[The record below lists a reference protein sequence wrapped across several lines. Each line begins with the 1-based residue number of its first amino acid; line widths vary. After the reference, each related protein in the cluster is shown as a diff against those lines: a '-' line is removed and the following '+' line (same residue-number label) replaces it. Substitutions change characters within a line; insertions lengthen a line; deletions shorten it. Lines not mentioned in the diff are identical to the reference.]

1 MGENKNPDKK
11 IKKSDPNDKNKAL
24 KNKKSTK
31 SKPKKVKKKKKIVF
45 KVIYI
50 TLLLLI
56 VAGIAAGFGVVGH
69 LISKAPELDVNL
81 IMNNGETTLIYDD
94 KGEEID
100 EYKSPEKRISVKSAD
115 VPQYLKDAFVSIE
128 DQRFYEHEGID
139 IRRLGGAVI
148 QDIKIILGL
157 SNAEIQGASTITQQL
172 IKYKYFLVSS
182 MEDRTSIER
191 KVQEIYLAI
200 NLEKELSKEQI
211 LEAYMNTILLGGNAY
226 GIEAAANMYF
236 DLSVGELT
244 LKQCAFLASAAQNPY
259 MSYTNSYAAFEKG
272 EPFDSPRTALVLG
285 KMLELGKISQ
295 AEYDEA
301 MATPLTF
308 TFTNTG
314 SNVMNYEWF
323 SRPVVKQVAKDLVE
337 TYGYTETEAYDK
349 ISYGGLRIY
358 TTMDKALQD
367 NVQQIMNDF
376 LAPYPGVQGSGAIVD
391 YVNGETKAL
400 IGGVGE
406 HPAMSYNRAI
416 SVGNDGQTFLRAF
429 GSSIKPLTVYGP
441 AIDSQILTAGSVFVD
456 GPLPRDIGS
465 KYTSDGSTYS
475 PTNLPNRYDGY
486 ITVREAIRQS
496 KNTTAVSIVDKI
508 GLSTSVAYAEK
519 FGLSISENNKTSIS
533 ALALGEIDGTTP
545 HEMAQAFGTFGNQG
559 VMNEARIYTKV
570 TDKDGKVLLE
580 PQSEGTQVLSPQAAY
595 ITYDMMKESIAFT
608 GPSAI
613 FGGMEVRGKTGTSE
627 DFRNLTFAG
636 LTPYYSGAIWLG
648 YDDNS
653 PLPGPD
659 YNAGLLGLHNS
670 DRSAALWG
678 QMMKAAHEGLEYKEL
693 QQPGG
698 ISYVS
703 ISKDS
708 GTLPTDLTSRD
719 PRGNRIYTEMFING
733 TQPTTLDDVHVELE
747 VVKGADGKYYFP
759 SEKTP
764 KDKLEKV
771 VFITRDKNRYPT
783 QMSDSKYLAPDP
795 GDKDPTEYKEEKP
808 KDEENKDPNK
818 PEKPEKPEKPDKPE
832 NPGGGNGNDTGGE
845 PGEGEGGD
853 DGEGEGT
860 GQGTGTNSNGSTTY
874 NVPIY
879 RFSMYDF
886 VKMLG

>member
-1 MGENKNPDKK
+1 MGENKNSDKTT
-11 IKKSDPNDKNKAL
+11 KKSDPNDKNKES
-24 KNKKSTK
+24 KNKKSPK
-31 SKPKKVKKKKKIVF
+31 NKPKKVKKKKNIVF

-56 VAGIAAGFGVVGH
+56 VASIAAGFGVVGH

-100 EYKSPEKRISVKSAD
+100 EYKSPEKRISVKFAD
-115 VPQYLKDAFVSIE
+115 APQYLKDAFVSIE

-139 IRRLGGAVI
+139 IRRLGGAII
-148 QDIKIILGL
+148 QDVKIILGL

-172 IKYKYFLVSS
+172 VKYKYFLVSS
-182 MEDRTSIER
+182 MQDRTSIER
-191 KVQEIYLAI
+191 KIQEIYMAI
-200 NLEKELSKEQI
+200 NLEKELSKDQI

-236 DLSVGELT
+236 NLSVGDLT

-259 MSYTNSYAAFEKG
+259 LSYTNSLAAFEQG
-272 EPFDSPRTALVLG
+272 IAFDSPRTSLVLG

-301 MATPLTF
+301 MAEPLTF
-308 TFTNTG
+308 TFTDVG

-323 SRPVVKQVAKDLVE
+323 SRPVVKQVAADLMD

-358 TTMDKALQD
+358 TTMDKQLQD
-367 NVQQIMNDF
+367 SVQQIMNDF
-376 LAPYPGVQGSGAIVD
+376 LSAYPGVQAGGAIVD
-391 YVNGETKAL
+391 YVNGQTKAL

-456 GPLPRDIGS
+456 GPLPRDVGS

-519 FGLSISENNKTSIS
+519 FGLSISESNKTSIS

-545 HEMAQAFGTFGNQG
+545 HEMAQAFGAFGNQG
-559 VMNEARIYTKV
+559 VMNEAKIYTKV

-580 PQSEGTQVLSPQAAY
+580 PQGEATQVLSPQAAY
-595 ITYDMMKESIAFT
+595 ITYDMMKESIAYT

-636 LTPYYSGAIWLG
+636 LTPYFSGAIWIG

-678 QMMKAAHEGLEYKEL
+678 QMMKSAHEGLEYKEL
-693 QQPGG
+693 EQPGG

-708 GTLPTDLTSRD
+708 GTLPTELTSRD

-733 TQPTTLDDVHVELE
+733 TQPTTLDNVHVELE
-747 VVKGADGKYYFP
+747 VVKVGEGDNAKYYFP
-759 SEKTP
+759 SDKTP
-764 KDKLEKV
+764 KDKIEKV

-783 QMSDSKYLAPDP
+783 VMTDSKYLAPDP
-795 GDKDPTEYKEEKP
+795 GDKDPTEYKEEEKP

-818 PEKPEKPEKPDKPE
+818 PEKPE
-832 NPGGGNGNDTGGE
+832 NPGGGNGNGTDGETGGDN
-845 PGEGEGGD
+845 G
-853 DGEGEGT
+853 DGEGEDEST
-860 GQGTGTNSNGSTTY
+860 GQGNSTGNGANSNGATTY
-874 NVPIY
+874 HIPSY

-886 VKMLG
+886 IKMFG

>member
-11 IKKSDPNDKNKAL
+11 TKNSSPNDKNKDS
-24 KNKKSTK
+24 KNT
-31 SKPKKVKKKKKIVF
+31 KPKTVKKKKRIVF

-56 VAGIAAGFGVVGH
+56 VAGIASGFGVVAH

-81 IMNNGETTLIYDD
+81 ILNNGETTLIYDD

-100 EYKSPEKRISVKSAD
+100 EYKSPEKRISVSIAD
-115 VPQYLKDAFVSIE
+115 VPKHLQDAFVAIE

-139 IRRLGGAVI
+139 IRRLGGAII
-148 QDIKIILGL
+148 QDIKIILGGEG
-157 SNAEIQGASTITQQL
+157 EIQGASTITQQL
-172 IKYKYFLVSS
+172 IKYKYFLKSS

-191 KVQEIYLAI
+191 KVQEIYMAI

-211 LEAYMNTILLGGNAY
+211 LEAYMNTILLGGNSY

-236 DLSVGELT
+236 DLSVGELS
-244 LKQCAFLASAAQNPY
+244 LKQCAFLASAAQNPL
-259 MSYTNSYAAFEKG
+259 MSYINSYDAFEKN

-301 MATPLTF
+301 MAEPLMF
-308 TFTNTG
+308 TFTDVG
-314 SNVMNYEWF
+314 SNIMNYEWF
-323 SRPVVKQVAKDLVE
+323 SRPVVKQVAKDLMD
-337 TYGYTETEAYDK
+337 TYGYTEAEAYEK

-358 TTMDKALQD
+358 TTMDKELQD
-367 NVQQIMNDF
+367 SVQQIMNDYV
-376 LAPYPGVQGSGAIVD
+376 AAYPGVQASGAIID
-391 YVNGETKAL
+391 YVNGQAKAL

-406 HPAMSYNRAI
+406 QPAMSYNRAI
-416 SVGNDGQTFLRAF
+416 SIGKDGQTFLRAF

-456 GPLPRDIGS
+456 APLPRDIGS

-475 PTNLPNRYDGY
+475 PTNLPNEYDGY
-486 ITVREAIRQS
+486 ITVREAIRKS

-519 FGLSISENNKTSIS
+519 FGLSISDNNKTSIS

-545 HEMAQAFGTFGNQG
+545 FEMAQAFGTFGNQG

-570 TDKDGKVLLE
+570 TDKDGTVLLE
-580 PQSEGTQVLSPQAAY
+580 PQLESSQVLSPQAAY
-595 ITYDMMKESIAFT
+595 ITYDLMKESIAYT

-613 FGGMEVRGKTGTSE
+613 LPNMETRGKTGTSE
-627 DFRNLTFAG
+627 EFRNLTFAG
-636 LTPYYSGAIWLG
+636 LTPYYSGAVWIG

-653 PLPGPD
+653 VLPAPANGL
-659 YNAGLLGLHNS
+659 AGLRNS

-678 QMMKAAHEGLEYKEL
+678 KMMQVAHEGLEYKQVEK
-693 QQPGG
+693 PGG
-698 ISYVS
+698 ITHVA

-708 GTLPTDLTSRD
+708 GTLPTELTSRD
-719 PRGNRIYTEMFING
+719 PRGNRIYTEMFISG

-747 VVKGADGKYYFP
+747 VVKGEDGKYYFP

-771 VFITRDKNRYPT
+771 VFITRDKKRWTGELLDN
-783 QMSDSKYLAPDP
+783 KYLAPDP
-795 GDKDPTEYKEEKP
+795 EDKDPTEYKEEEKP
-808 KDEENKDPNK
+808 KDDEEKDPNK
-818 PEKPEKPEKPDKPE
+818 PVDPNKPTNPNKPE
-832 NPGGGNGNDTGGE
+832 NPSKPTDPENPDDNNGNGDEGGE
-845 PGEGEGGD
+845 EEDGDSANTNGETLRSIPG
-853 DGEGEGT
+853 
-860 GQGTGTNSNGSTTY
+860 
-874 NVPIY
+874 Y
-879 RFSMYDF
+879 RFAIHALLNRVS
-886 VKMLG
+886 